1 MDEILKRIEEAL
13 PKISDAKTADELEN
27 YRIEFLG
34 KKGYFSEL
42 SPLLAKLSS
51 DLKPAYGRKINEL
64 RKQVEE
70 LLNEKKEAL
79 KKLSKGS
86 KFDLT
91 LPGRSH
97 PIGRLHPLS
106 IIERRIIEIFVSMG
120 FDVITGPQLAPEI
133 ETDYYNFEALNIHK
147 DHPARDTQDS
157 LYLDDGFTILLRTQT
172 SPVQIRYMRSN
183 KLPIKMVAPGRC
195 FRKDLVDARHAPMFH
210 QVEGLLVDEGINFTH
225 LKGVLELFAREL
237 FGHERKVRFRPD
249 YFPFTE
255 PSAEIAID
263 CTVCGQKGC
272 RTCSY
277 TGWMEI
283 LGCGMVHPQVIRNG
297 GFDPEKVSGFAFGIG
312 IDRTAML
319 LYRIGDIR
327 LFTENDKRFLDQF

>member
-1 MDEILKRIEEAL
+1 MDEILKKIEDGLQKVSVVENPDDLEKLRID
-13 PKISDAKTADELEN
+13 I
-27 YRIEFLG
+27 LG
-34 KKGYFSEL
+34 RKGYFSEL
-42 SPLLAKLSS
+42 SPLMSKL
-51 DLKPAYGRKINEL
+51 PPEQRPVYGKKINEL
-64 RKQVEE
+64 KKMAEE
-70 LLNEKKEAL
+70 LFEQKREEFKKKSSGL
-79 KKLSKGS
+79 RM
-86 KFDLT
+86 DLT

-97 PIGRLHPLS
+97 PIGKMHPLS
-106 IIERRIIEIFVSMG
+106 IVEKRMLEIFVSMG
-120 FDVITGPQLAPEI
+120 FEVVTGPVLAPEI
-133 ETDYYNFEALNIHK
+133 ESDYYNFELLNLHK

-157 LYLDDGFTILLRTQT
+157 LYLDDEHTTLLRTQT
-172 SPVQIRYMRSN
+172 SPVQIRYMQSS

-195 FRKDLVDARHAPMFH
+195 FRRDLVDARHAPMFH
-210 QVEGLLVDEGINFTH
+210 QVEGLLVDEGISFTH

-237 FGHERKVRFRPD
+237 FGQERQVRFRPD

-272 RTCSY
+272 RTCSG

-319 LYRIGDIR
+319 LYRINDIR
-327 LFTENDKRFLDQF
+327 TFTDNDKRFLDQF

>member
-1 MDEILKRIEEAL
+1 MDEILAKIEESL
-13 PKISDAKTADELEN
+13 KSVSDAKNPDELEN
-27 YRIEFLG
+27 LRIQILG
-34 KKGYFSEL
+34 RKGYFAEL
-42 SPLLAKLSS
+42 SPLMGKLSPEQ
-51 DLKPAYGRKINEL
+51 KPVYGRRINEL
-64 RKQVEE
+64 RKKTEE
-70 LLNEKKEAL
+70 LFNIKKEDF
-79 KKLSKGS
+79 KKIAKGPA
-86 KFDLT
+86 FDLT

-97 PIGRLHPLS
+97 TIGRLHPLT
-106 IIERRIIEIFVSMG
+106 ILEKRIIEIFVSMG
-120 FDVITGPQLAPEI
+120 FEVVTGPILAPEI
-133 ETDYYNFEALNIHK
+133 ESDYYNFEMLNIHK

-157 LYLDDGFTILLRTQT
+157 LYLDNEYSTLLRTQT
-172 SPVQIRYMRSN
+172 SPVQIRYMQSN
-183 KLPIKMVAPGRC
+183 KLPIQMVAPGRC
-195 FRKDLVDARHAPMFH
+195 FRRDLVDARHAPMFH
-210 QVEGLLVDEGINFTH
+210 QVEGLLVDEGINLTH

-237 FGHERKVRFRPD
+237 FGHERKIRFRPD

>member
-1 MDEILKRIEEAL
+1 VDEILKKIEESL
-13 PKISDAKTADELEN
+13 ERVSQAKNPDELEN
-27 YRIEFLG
+27 LRIEILG
-34 KKGYFSEL
+34 RKGYFTEL
-42 SPLLAKLSS
+42 SPLMAKLPA
-51 DLKPAYGRKINEL
+51 DQKPIYGRQINEL
-64 RKQVEE
+64 RKRTEE
-70 LLNEKKEAL
+70 LFNEIKEAF
-79 KKLSKGS
+79 KKTSEES

-97 PIGRLHPLS
+97 PIGQLHPLS
-106 IIERRIIEIFVSMG
+106 IIEKRIIEIFVSMG
-120 FDVITGPQLAPEI
+120 FDVVTGPILAPEI
-133 ETDYYNFEALNIHK
+133 ETDYFNFEALNIHK
-147 DHPARDTQDS
+147 DHPTRDTQDS
-157 LYLDDGFTILLRTQT
+157 LYLDEEHKYLLRTQT
-172 SPVQIRYMRSN
+172 SPVQIRYMLEN
-183 KLPIKMVAPGRC
+183 KLPIQMVAPGRC
-195 FRKDLVDARHAPMFH
+195 FRRDLVDARHAPMFH

-225 LKGVLELFAREL
+225 LKGVLELFARQL
-237 FGHERKVRFRPD
+237 FGQDRKVRFRPD

-319 LYRIGDIR
+319 MYRIGDIR
-327 LFTENDKRFLDQF
+327 LFLENDKRFLDQF

>member
-1 MDEILKRIEEAL
+1 MDEILKKIEESL
-13 PKISDAKTADELEN
+13 ERVSQAKNPDELEN
-27 YRIEFLG
+27 LRIEILG
-34 KKGYFSEL
+34 RKGYFAEL
-42 SPLLAKLSS
+42 SPLMAKLPA
-51 DLKPAYGRKINEL
+51 DQKPIYGRQINEL
-64 RKQVEE
+64 RKRTEE
-70 LLNEKKEAL
+70 IFNEIKEAF
-79 KKLSKGS
+79 KKTSEES

-97 PIGRLHPLS
+97 PIGQLHPLS
-106 IIERRIIEIFVSMG
+106 IIEKRIIEIFVSMG
-120 FDVITGPQLAPEI
+120 FDVVTGPILAPEI
-133 ETDYYNFEALNIHK
+133 ETDYFNFEALNIHK
-147 DHPARDTQDS
+147 DHPTRDTQDS
-157 LYLDDGFTILLRTQT
+157 LYLDAEHKYLLRTQT
-172 SPVQIRYMRSN
+172 SPVQIRYMLEN
-183 KLPIKMVAPGRC
+183 ELPIQMVAPGRC
-195 FRKDLVDARHAPMFH
+195 FRRDLVDARHAPMFH

-225 LKGVLELFAREL
+225 LKGVLELFARQL
-237 FGHERKVRFRPD
+237 FGQDRKVRFRPD

-319 LYRIGDIR
+319 MYRIGDIR
-327 LFTENDKRFLDQF
+327 LFLENDKRFLDQF